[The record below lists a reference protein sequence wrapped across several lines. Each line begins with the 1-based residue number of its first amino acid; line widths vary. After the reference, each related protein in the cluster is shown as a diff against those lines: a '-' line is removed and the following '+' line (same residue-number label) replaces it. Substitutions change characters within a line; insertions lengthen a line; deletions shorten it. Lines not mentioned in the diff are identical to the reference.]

1 MKEKSTVKR
10 DKRAM
15 RRLFV
20 YGVCAVA
27 VFCVTLWLLVA
38 SLGRVDGRQKTSQS
52 TPTALVSVGAP
63 RSQLDLKRMFSRMSD
78 SYYEGERRVYEPIT
92 LSHRETVSKRV
103 ESGESIGLSVEEV
116 IYVISDSVTAYGE
129 YDVIN
134 LVGRNGEAD
143 LRIYPEREL
152 INGYE
157 PYHVTASERIDDI
170 TEIILYRLSALS
182 SSDRVRKN
190 ENGYV
195 YVPNSPSRD
204 NGEKLFIIDLTE
216 GETENR
222 IVFCPDGVRQ
232 IEVFP
237 YPSLKDDAASTVIR
251 ENPRRAT
258 EDEAELLRLYGYD
271 PSDCRNITPKH
282 WYEYTELRLF
292 VSGGRVV
299 ILDPGAKKATDTLP
313 TGHKFTS
320 AAICG
325 DGEVKLYF
333 TSSYTDGSSLLC
345 YSAGEIT
352 EIYKCE
358 YEYLGV
364 YESLDGESVEL
375 YEADKKE
382 NAKYMTQLTRR
393 GECLWMGR

>member
-1 MKEKSTVKR
+1 MKEKSTIKGYKR
-10 DKRAM
+10 SM

-20 YGVCAVA
+20 YGACAVA
-27 VFCVTLWLLVA
+27 VFCVTLWILVA
-38 SLGRVDGRQKTSQS
+38 SLGRVDGRLKTSQS

-63 RSQLDLKRMFSRMSD
+63 RSQLDLKRMFSRMSS
-78 SYYEGERRVYEPIT
+78 SYYEGDRRVYEPIT
-92 LSHRETVSKRV
+92 LSHRESVSKRI
-103 ESGESIGLSVEEV
+103 EAGESIGLSVEEV
-116 IYVISDSVTAYGE
+116 IYVISDSVASYGA

-143 LRIYPEREL
+143 LRIYPEGEL

-157 PYHVTASERIDDI
+157 PYHVTAAERIDDI

-182 SSDRVRKN
+182 SSDRVRKK
-190 ENGYV
+190 ENGYI

-204 NGEKLFIIDLTE
+204 NVEKLFVIDTTAGTIE
-216 GETENR
+216 SR
-222 IVFCPDGVRQ
+222 IVFCPDDVRR

-237 YPSLKDDAASTVIR
+237 YPSLKDDAASTIIR
-251 ENPRRAT
+251 ENPRRTT
-258 EDEAELLRLYGYD
+258 EDEAELLRSYGYD

-282 WYEYTELRLF
+282 WYEYTDLRLF

-299 ILDPGAKKATDTLP
+299 ILDPQIQRAVNTLP
-313 TGHKFTS
+313 TDQKFTS

-333 TSSYTDGSSLLC
+333 TSSYVDGSSLLC

-352 EIYKCE
+352 EIHRCDG
-358 YEYLGV
+358 EYLGI
-364 YESLDGESVEL
+364 YESFDGEGVEL

-382 NAKYMTQLTRR
+382 NAKYMTLLIRR
-393 GECLWMGR
+393 GECLWTGR